1 MQLYAEYD
9 GEGALCH
16 VKIMKWPTSY
26 SFYAHFAEMAEKLWR
41 KKAPRCD
48 SVPFYSF
55 MPQYDQMTTGQLMF
69 YLYWRDRVRHGEY
82 PHADYSYILLYLYEI
97 MNLPDLI
104 SPATGASFI
113 AHAWVE
119 YRPTY
124 PHLDKYAGE
133 WLIDYCLIRKTP
145 VPYDVIAP
153 ILPDAVKNLSLPELY
168 VDMKNAGFEIMR
180 SCSAYDH
187 EKSKYYA
194 DNKDVFDEHI
204 KKAARIGA
212 AAYFGGDVCE
222 NIRPVRVSR
231 STFSWAVV
239 RSGVKFQTE
248 ITYKPFLKDRSVREV
263 MTVIIKYCENNV
275 RAALGIKSR
284 FSKLTLPENV
294 AQAIDGYFD
303 AVFPDRYAKKKKQ
316 SDDEEYMKFYE
327 PDASGADIDR
337 AMQIERDAWQTA
349 IELDAEN
356 IAFEEDDALL
366 PIAEDA
372 AEGGADGDCF
382 SAFVSALPPEMRAIL
397 SSAADGTFGKT
408 CASFGVPPTEA
419 ERIINEIAFDT
430 TGDAV
435 LSGGKMIDDYSDE
448 IIEALS
454 KNGE

>member
-1 MQLYAEYD
+1 M
-9 GEGALCH
+9 
-16 VKIMKWPTSY
+16 
-26 SFYAHFAEMAEKLWR
+26 
-41 KKAPRCD
+41 
-48 SVPFYSF
+48 
-55 MPQYDQMTTGQLMF
+55 
-69 YLYWRDRVRHGEY
+69 
-82 PHADYSYILLYLYEI
+82 
-97 MNLPDLI
+97 
-104 SPATGASFI
+104 
-113 AHAWVE
+113 E

-231 STFSWAVV
+231 STFSWAVA

-248 ITYKPFLKDRSVREV
+248 ITYKPILKDRSVREV

-356 IAFEEDDALL
+356 IAFEEDDAVL
-366 PIAEDA
+366 PIEKDA
-372 AEGGADGDCF
+372 AEGGAESSSLAG
-382 SAFVSALPPEMRAIL
+382 SVTVSDISSSEL
-397 SSAADGTFGKT
+397 SSGSGSSGAIAYRYAA
-408 CASFGVPPTEA
+408 A
-419 ERIINEIAFDT
+419 IT
-430 TGDAV
+430 TDPDSE
-435 LSGGKMIDDYSDE
+435 L
-448 IIEALS
+448 
-454 KNGE
+454 